1 MAAKGPQ
8 CILHDFYDEIEQRLV
23 NTYYDLKEDTTV
35 YDINKTFDELSFP
48 EIGEKTDYDSLLS
61 RLTSAL
67 KVFMRLKYG
76 RWERKSKDDSKIKY
90 DWEDVNEVINDIM
103 AAIPLVPARHD
114 ESKKRLRE
122 IMAEAQRRYKII
134 DKRIAV
140 WIRER
145 RWRVHQGP
153 WGRHQYF
160 IKHYQP
166 VTHTINFDHSVEQ
179 AVQSMY
185 PAFPGACQ
193 KVVLRRGNRTLW
205 QKTPQGD
212 GLFHGAEYEDI
223 TAGDE
228 ITIELEIHNAQGPCA
243 WSDFQRPVPGGGA
256 IEQMP
261 DPHEFDDD
269 RPEHVE
275 GWLDLPDEHEEAEHV
290 VEGPLGAKLVS
301 DLLRQLAVV

>member
-8 CILHDFYDEIEQRLV
+8 CILVDFFDEIEKRLV
-23 NTYYDLKEDTTV
+23 DTYDDLKKDTTV
-35 YDINKTFDELSFP
+35 YEEKQTLDELSLSLP
-48 EIGEKTDYDSLLS
+48 QLRERNCYKSLLEGV
-61 RLTSAL
+61 RSAL
-67 KVFMRLKYG
+67 EVFMILDPNDGMWKRNAKCNC
-76 RWERKSKDDSKIKY
+76 
-90 DWEDVNEVINDIM
+90 DWEDVTWVINWITG
-103 AAIPLVPARHD
+103 AIPLVPARHE
-114 ESKKRLRE
+114 ESDKRLRE
-122 IMAEAQRRYKII
+122 IMAVAQRRYKII

-145 RWRVHQGP
+145 TWRVHQGP

-166 VTHTINFDHSVEQ
+166 VTHTINFDHSVKQ
-179 AVQSMY
+179 AVKSMY

-212 GLFHGAEYEDI
+212 GSFHEAEYEDI

-228 ITIELEIHNAQGPCA
+228 ITIELEIHNAQGPCQ
-243 WSDFQRPVPGGGA
+243 WSDFKRPVPGGGA

-261 DPHEFDDD
+261 DPHEFDDEP
-269 RPEHVE
+269 PEREE
-275 GWLDLPDEHEEAEHV
+275 GWLDLPDVHKEAEHV
-290 VEGPLGAKLVS
+290 GEGPLGAKLVS